1 MLTRIFIQNF
11 ALIDTLEI
19 EEKIVKWSNQT
30 YSERGNRSN
39 MTQAKENTTDEK
51 RVSSNPEDKKL
62 VKENPHTLE
71 DKSKEKVY
79 SVKI

>member
-1 MLTRIFIQNF
+1 
-11 ALIDTLEI
+11 
-19 EEKIVKWSNQT
+19 
-30 YSERGNRSN
+30 

-62 VKENPHTLE
+62 VKGNPHTLE

>member
-1 MLTRIFIQNF
+1 MSRGEQVILG
-11 ALIDTLEI
+11 EI

-39 MTQAKENTTDEK
+39 MTQVKENTTDEK

-62 VKENPHTLE
+62 VKGKPHTPE
-71 DKSKEKVY
+71 DKPKEKVY